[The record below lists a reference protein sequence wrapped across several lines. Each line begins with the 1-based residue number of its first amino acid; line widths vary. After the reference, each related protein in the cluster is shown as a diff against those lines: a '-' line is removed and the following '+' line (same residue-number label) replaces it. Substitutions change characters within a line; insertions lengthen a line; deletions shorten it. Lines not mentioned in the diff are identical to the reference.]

1 MSQKQSDPLLK
12 RIEIGAYLA
21 AAWSFAV
28 LFLESIVQEL
38 MNYELLENITALS
51 NILILGT
58 IIILKLIRKV
68 APEER
73 YLLKFDIVMLA
84 LGVSLMFY
92 QVKFVIL
99 FLLIRQTYFI
109 VQYLLFRAFEG
120 KLYKVLTD
128 NPPVSLMLSF
138 IAVIFIG
145 TILLMLPEAS
155 VAHRVTPFVDAL
167 FTATSATCVTGLI
180 VFDTGTYFS
189 LFGQLVI
196 LVLIQLGGLGIMT
209 VSTAFALIM
218 GRRLTLKLEN
228 VMQSVIGDNE
238 RLNAFQLLKNIVI
251 VTAIIEGIG
260 AMVLFV
266 KFAQTMPPSQAM
278 YSSIFHSVSAF
289 CNAGFSLFP
298 DSLIRYVDSPLVN
311 FTITGLI
318 LLGGIGFAVMIDLY
332 RYILRVDRV
341 RKLNLHS
348 KIVLMVSALLILVG
362 FISFFVSEY
371 NGVMA
376 GFSISRRMLSSWFQS
391 VTARTAGFNTL
402 DTALISPA
410 SVMVFLV
417 LMFVGASPGS
427 TGGGIKTTTFAVLML
442 SLTSMLKG
450 RRELSLY
457 NRRIALSNFREATS
471 LITLSGIIVFIVVFL
486 LFLFENL
493 PFEKL
498 LFEAISAFGTVGLS
512 MGVTDK
518 LGRAGR
524 LLITLLMYIGRIGPL
539 TLIYALSMRK
549 REPNIKYAEEK
560 IAIG

>member
-1 MSQKQSDPLLK
+1 
-12 RIEIGAYLA
+12 
-21 AAWSFAV
+21 
-28 LFLESIVQEL
+28 
-38 MNYELLENITALS
+38 
-51 NILILGT
+51 
-58 IIILKLIRKV
+58 
-68 APEER
+68 
-73 YLLKFDIVMLA
+73 
-84 LGVSLMFY
+84 
-92 QVKFVIL
+92 
-99 FLLIRQTYFI
+99 
-109 VQYLLFRAFEG
+109 
-120 KLYKVLTD
+120 
-128 NPPVSLMLSF
+128 MLSF

-348 KIVLMVSALLILVG
+348 KIVLMISAFLILVG

-376 GFSISRRMLSSWFQS
+376 EFSISRRMLSSWFQS

-471 LITLSGIIVFIVVFL
+471 LITLSGIIIFIVVFL

-524 LLITLLMYIGRIGPL
+524 LLITVLMYIGRIGPL

>member
-1 MSQKQSDPLLK
+1 
-12 RIEIGAYLA
+12 
-21 AAWSFAV
+21 
-28 LFLESIVQEL
+28 
-38 MNYELLENITALS
+38 
-51 NILILGT
+51 
-58 IIILKLIRKV
+58 
-68 APEER
+68 
-73 YLLKFDIVMLA
+73 
-84 LGVSLMFY
+84 
-92 QVKFVIL
+92 
-99 FLLIRQTYFI
+99 
-109 VQYLLFRAFEG
+109 
-120 KLYKVLTD
+120 
-128 NPPVSLMLSF
+128 
-138 IAVIFIG
+138 
-145 TILLMLPEAS
+145 
-155 VAHRVTPFVDAL
+155 
-167 FTATSATCVTGLI
+167 
-180 VFDTGTYFS
+180 
-189 LFGQLVI
+189 
-196 LVLIQLGGLGIMT
+196 MT

-549 REPNIKYAEEK
+549 REPNIRYAEEK